1 MTAPPAGPRRA
12 AGDPAVLPATLSA
25 RFLILFVLILA
36 TTASV
41 WGYLGVRLGRPGE
54 TRVAACLQ
62 GTGLAG
68 LPSYQPG
75 APPALI
81 GDTVPVIACVAPD
94 IPLIVW
100 SSLAGPAALMACAL
114 TGYALATPWRLWRRR
129 GRLRPLHTY
138 DPAAAAKIDEL
149 IEGYGLPRHP
159 VVMVAPAARDS
170 FVFGTARRPL
180 LCVAGE
186 TARKHARDPAR
197 FTGVVLHELAHLK
210 NRDTGPTLLLGTAWR
225 SFLALAAVPYLALLA
240 ADLTGLTPRIT
251 LFRHDDLHTM
261 AAIAVLLTL
270 VALTRQAV
278 LRDRE
283 LTADATAGRH
293 PSGAATLA
301 YLTTLRTPPATSTA
315 SRDPGARSP
324 RRAAL
329 SWGAVAAFGRRAAA
343 RARRPRV
350 LSTHPDIA
358 LRLRVAAEPWT
369 LPSLSVA
376 QLFGAGVGLAVLCQ
390 DAGTLAWQA
399 LIAAGVDPVPGP
411 RMTFLLI
418 MVVAL
423 ATAGPIGALAWL
435 VNVTAWQRR
444 LTTARPPVAALAL
457 GLGAGM
463 LAGEPAAVSAAN
475 ASRWGVFDGVGD
487 GAAGPAVVSALAL
500 IGILAALARWSWD
513 NAGAWL
519 PTIRGSLRRASRRSA
534 VIGALAVLPWYATW
548 WAMHDTP
555 LHGRLYLWTPGFAEA
570 LTYGYLPLPAA
581 EWLQITYIPWDM
593 LGWAP
598 GVAALTVL
606 PVLVTT
612 AGLLRSRTPRTPAWL
627 THATL
632 PVSPR
637 PPDPGHRRAADSAGR
652 AAAPSRPGHVPGTD
666 DAESLTASSP
676 GPGHSL
682 TAPAHDSTRTAGP
695 GHLTG
700 ADNAGHLA
708 PPPESGHSP
717 DADSAGRISRPPD
730 HRPSLGRAVLIG
742 LVGAVVLLVAGTVL
756 ATAAHGTISGVYR
769 QDRANLTGFLHYLMS
784 TATLLTTAAGA
795 LAAAVTTAAH
805 RSRSVVAG
813 LVSALVVALAGAVA
827 TPALIGVAACGLP
840 VGPGCL
846 SDDPLDGYLILFG
859 MAGTAQPVK
868 AVIAGM
874 MAAGLVATARRRPP
888 TTERTPMRRTA
899 TVLIS
904 SGIVAAL
911 AVLSAATWLNLE

>member
-1 MTAPPAGPRRA
+1 MTAPPAGPHRA
-12 AGDPAVLPATLSA
+12 AGDPSVLPATLSA
-25 RFLILFVLILA
+25 RFLILFVLLLA

-41 WGYLGVRLGRPGE
+41 WGYLGVRLSRPGE

-75 APPALI
+75 ASPALI

-100 SSLAGPAALMACAL
+100 SSLAGPVALSACAL

-138 DPAAAAKIDEL
+138 DAAAAAKIDEL
-149 IEGYGLPRHP
+149 IEGYGLPRRP

-186 TARKHARDPAR
+186 TARTHARDPAR

-225 SFLALAAVPYLALLA
+225 SFLGLAAVPYLALLA

-251 LFRHDDLHTM
+251 LFRHDDLHTVG
-261 AAIAVLLTL
+261 AIAVLLTL

-301 YLTTLRTPPATSTA
+301 HLTTLRTPPA
-315 SRDPGARSP
+315 SRDPGRRPHLTAPRSP
-324 RRAAL
+324 A
-329 SWGAVAAFGRRAAA
+329 SSWWGAVAASGRRAAA
-343 RARRPRV
+343 RARRPGV

-358 LRLRVAAEPWT
+358 VRLRVAAEPWT

-519 PTIRGSLRRASRRSA
+519 PTIRGSLRRAARRSA

-627 THATL
+627 TRATF
-632 PVSPR
+632 PAAPH
-637 PPDPGHRRAADSAGR
+637 PPDPGHRRAAD
-652 AAAPSRPGHVPGTD
+652 
-666 DAESLTASSP
+666 
-676 GPGHSL
+676 GPG
-682 TAPAHDSTRTAGP
+682 RV
-695 GHLTG
+695 
-700 ADNAGHLA
+700 
-708 PPPESGHSP
+708 
-717 DADSAGRISRPPD
+717 ADSAGRSAD
-730 HRPSLGRAVLIG
+730 
-742 LVGAVVLLVAGTVL
+742 GAV
-756 ATAAHGTISGVYR
+756 
-769 QDRANLTGFLHYLMS
+769 
-784 TATLLTTAAGA
+784 
-795 LAAAVTTAAH
+795 
-805 RSRSVVAG
+805 
-813 LVSALVVALAGAVA
+813 
-827 TPALIGVAACGLP
+827 
-840 VGPGCL
+840 
-846 SDDPLDGYLILFG
+846 
-859 MAGTAQPVK
+859 K
-868 AVIAGM
+868 
-874 MAAGLVATARRRPP
+874 
-888 TTERTPMRRTA
+888 A
-899 TVLIS
+899 TVRPRP
-904 SGIVAAL
+904 G
-911 AVLSAATWLNLE
+911 